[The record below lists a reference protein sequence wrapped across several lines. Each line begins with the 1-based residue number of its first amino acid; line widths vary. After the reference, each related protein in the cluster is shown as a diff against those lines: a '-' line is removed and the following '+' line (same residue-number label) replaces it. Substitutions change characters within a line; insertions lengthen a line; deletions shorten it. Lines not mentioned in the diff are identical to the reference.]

1 MYILVQCTYVWVPR
15 TQIAFF
21 ITFKAATIIC
31 SRWNVHI
38 WRILALVP
46 FLKLHVCSSMYIPI
60 LLIITGCL
68 KFGINTIFV
77 TTEYFQTNS
86 LKNCLSKNGVVYFLL
101 SVFFTNP
108 KYFASDD
115 GRFFLLK
122 GLLCLLP
129 LWYAKYISFN
139 YGSTN
144 ISSHTKT
151 THNAIS
157 YIHRHMDNFYRKRV
171 VSCSQEKKEC
181 QGKKWFNLAPCH

>member
-1 MYILVQCTYVWVPR
+1 MVCVLLISKDNFTLTSFHVPFSVVICFMYILVQCTYVWVPR

-86 LKNCLSKNGVVYFLL
+86 LKNCVSKNGFLYFLL

-115 GRFFLLK
+115 GRFFTKRFTLPTTFVICKIHFIQLRFHQHLLSYK
-122 GLLCLLP
+122 DD
-129 LWYAKYISFN
+129 AQR
-139 YGSTN
+139 N
-144 ISSHTKT
+144 IIHT
-151 THNAIS
+151 
-157 YIHRHMDNFYRKRV
+157 
-171 VSCSQEKKEC
+171 
-181 QGKKWFNLAPCH
+181 